1 MTDVTLSVIM
11 PIYNPGDFL
20 IESLGSVL
28 NQTYKNIEIICV
40 NDGSTDDSLARLHQY
55 QKEDQRIKIVDKP
68 NSGYG
73 NTMNH
78 GLRIAKGKYIAI
90 LEPDDFIEHNMY
102 EDLLDIAL
110 KHDADVV
117 KSNYF
122 EYTTKNNESR
132 FFEVLEG
139 RPYGEV
145 TSAHDNEWIMYMR
158 PCIWSAIYKRSMLI
172 DNHIVFNE
180 TPGASYQDT
189 AFAFKVWTVAQRVVF
204 SKNAY
209 LHYRT
214 DNDNSSVKSSGKIF
228 SICDEFQSIQAFL
241 NTNVEWRNKF
251 SKILQVLKLDSY
263 NWNLGRISDEFK
275 PIFRNQ
281 MALEFIKADYD
292 GFLDETYFDSGRWVD
307 LNCLM
312 EYYRNNGKPQRDKG
326 FISAMRFW
334 KI

>member
-1 MTDVTLSVIM
+1 MSEIALSVIM

-40 NDGSTDDSLARLHQY
+40 NDGATDDSLVRLYEY
-55 QKEDQRIKIVDKP
+55 QAKDQRIKIIDKP

-78 GLRIAKGKYIAI
+78 GLRLAKGKYIAI
-90 LEPDDFIEHNMY
+90 LEPDDFIELNMY
-102 EDLLDIAL
+102 EDLLGIAL
-110 KHDADVV
+110 HNDADVV

-122 EYTTKNNESR
+122 EYTTKTNKSQ

-139 RPYGEV
+139 MPYGV
-145 TSAHDNEWIMYMR
+145 ITSAHDNDWIMYMR
-158 PCIWSAIYKRSMLI
+158 PCIWSAIYKRSMLV

-189 AFAFKVWTVAQRVVF
+189 AFAFKVWTVAKRVVF
-204 SKNAY
+204 AKNAY

-228 SICDEFQSIQAFL
+228 SICDEFQSIQSFL
-241 NTNVEWRNKF
+241 NTNVEYRNKF

-281 MALEFIKADYD
+281 MGLEFIKADYD
-292 GFLDETYFDSGRWVD
+292 GFLDKTYFDSGRWAD
-307 LNCLM
+307 LNHLM
-312 EYYRNNGKPQRDKG
+312 DDYKNNEKIQKRKG
-326 FISAMRFW
+326 FISAIKFW
-334 KI
+334 E